1 MEVLQRTLDHALR
14 REDFCLADRG
24 RRFDIDDDRVIS
36 IDQVVDR
43 IGEEGWSAMRRG
55 PPCCRIGWRDE
66 LGRHFAC
73 RPECR
78 IVEDGEI
85 LLDRTAGRIRW
96 QTRGTIDA
104 IAVAGVDGRSEEH
117 TSELQS
123 RFDLVCRLLLEKKK
137 KKKLRKYNE
146 NTRKIKV

>member
-1 MEVLQRTLDHALR
+1 MSAGSSRISQ
-14 REDFCLADRG
+14 CS
-24 RRFDIDDDRVIS
+24 IDRVIS
-36 IDQVVDR
+36 IDQVIGR

-96 QTRGTIDA
+96 QTRGTVDA
-104 IAVAGVDGRSEEH
+104 IAVAGVGLDQAGINGKA
-117 TSELQS
+117 LAADQS
-123 RFDLVCRLLLEKKK
+123 LV
-137 KKKLRKYNE
+137 
-146 NTRKIKV
+146 